1 MFDILTDSFT
11 NAIRKIRFH
20 DDEKA
25 LTKALDELK
34 KSLLKTINPPLTHSF
49 KTGFSINEVTI
60 LFLSVPNNPY
70 LLRG

>member
-20 DDEKA
+20 DDDKA

-34 KSLLKTINPPLTHSF
+34 KSLLKADVNH
-49 KTGFSINEVTI
+49 
-60 LFLSVPNNPY
+60 
-70 LLRG
+70 